1 MIKLSIIMPVYS
13 EEDTI
18 VTCIDRIDKVKFAHN
33 DVEKELIIVDDGSL
47 DDTLKK
53 IPDLDY
59 IKIFR
64 HAENRG
70 KGAAI
75 KTGISVATGDIII
88 IQDADLETDPND
100 YERLVRPIIENKAQV
115 VYGSRFKK
123 AWIPEGMRF
132 SRLIFNWSISF
143 VTSLLFFQHITDEST
158 CYKVFKA
165 DILKSIPLQSK
176 RFEFCPEVT
185 AKVLK
190 RKIKIKEVPTSY
202 NARTH
207 EEGQKTRWWD
217 GVEAFYYLFKY
228 RFTD

>member
-1 MIKLSIIMPVYS
+1 MVKLSIIMPVYS

-18 VTCIDRIDKVKFAHN
+18 EACIERIDKVRFAN
-33 DVEKELIIVDDGSL
+33 DDVEKELIIVDDGSI
-47 DDTLKK
+47 DNTLKR

-75 KTGISVATGDIII
+75 RTGISVATGDIII
-88 IQDADLETDPND
+88 IQDADLEYDPND
-100 YERLVRPIIENKAQV
+100 YEKLVRPIVDNEAQV

-123 AWIPEGMRF
+123 AWIPKGMRF
-132 SRLIFNWSISF
+132 SHLIFNWAISF
-143 VTSLLFFQHITDEST
+143 VTSLIFFQRITDEAT

-165 DILKSIPLQSK
+165 DILKNIPLRSK
-176 RFEFCPEVT
+176 RFEFCPEIT
-185 AKVLK
+185 AKLLK
-190 RKIKIKEVPTSY
+190 QNIKIKEVPTSY
-202 NARTH
+202 IARTH
-207 EEGQKTRWWD
+207 EEGKKIRWWD